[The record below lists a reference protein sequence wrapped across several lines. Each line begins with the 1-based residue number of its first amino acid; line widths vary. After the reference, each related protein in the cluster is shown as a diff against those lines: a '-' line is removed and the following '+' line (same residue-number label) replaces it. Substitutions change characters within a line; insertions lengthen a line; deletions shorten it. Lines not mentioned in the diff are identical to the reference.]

1 MKNKKL
7 LGAIIAIFAAVFVIG
22 VGVSTVDSSAEN
34 GSTTEVNTSTTVLHG
49 VYNDEGELIT
59 TQDEN
64 DVVVSQNAGKIENV
78 LNSNTA
84 SDNKNQNNVGSVEV
98 TDSVIDGINNSNK
111 NYKANLKNIP
121 AFSGKPYYVINGNVP
136 GLKSDNQD
144 VKYFEKYSPLDS
156 FGRCGVAYACLG
168 KETMPTGERGE
179 IGQVKPSGWKTAK
192 YNCVDG
198 KYLFNRCHLIGF
210 QLSGENANNRN
221 LITGTRY
228 MNVEGMLP
236 FENMVADYIKETGNH
251 VLYRVTP
258 IFQGDELV
266 ARGVQMEAYSVED
279 NGDGICFNVYCY
291 NNQPSVKIDYATG
304 NSELVDD
311 ETGNKTTTEKRA
323 EKTTSVETSSNSGSS
338 SQEAKYI
345 LNTNSKK
352 IHRPTCSS
360 AKKMKESNKQEYTG
374 SKNDLL
380 AQGYT
385 TCGICNP

>member
-1 MKNKKL
+1 MKNKKM

-22 VGVSTVDSSAEN
+22 VGFSTGDSSVEN
-34 GSTTEVNTSTTVLHG
+34 GTTTEVITSTTVLSG
-49 VYNDEGELIT
+49 IYNGEGELIT
-59 TQDEN
+59 SQDEN
-64 DVVVSQNAGKIENV
+64 DVVVSQNAENIENI
-78 LNSNTA
+78 LNSNTT
-84 SDNKNQNNVGSVEV
+84 SNNKTQNNGGSVDA
-98 TDSVIDGINNSNK
+98 TDSVINQINNSNK
-111 NYKANLKNIP
+111 NYRVNLKNIP
-121 AFSGKPYYVINGNVP
+121 EFSGKPYYVINGNVP
-136 GLKSDNQD
+136 GLKSSNQD
-144 VKYFEKYSPLDS
+144 VKYFEKYSSLDS
-156 FGRCGVAYACLG
+156 LGRCGVAYACLG
-168 KETMPTGERGE
+168 RETMPTEERGE
-179 IGQVKPSGWKTAK
+179 IGQVKPSGWKTVK
-192 YNCVDG
+192 YDCVDG

-258 IFQGDELV
+258 IFQGNELV

-304 NSELVDD
+304 NSELSDD
-311 ETGNKTTTEKRA
+311 VSSNKTTTEKHT
-323 EKTTSVETSSNSGSS
+323 EKITSAETSSSSGSS
-338 SQEAKYI
+338 SQKTTYI
-345 LNTNSKK
+345 LNTNSQK

-360 AKKMKESNKQEYTG
+360 VKKMKESNKQEYTG
-374 SKNDLL
+374 SKDDLL